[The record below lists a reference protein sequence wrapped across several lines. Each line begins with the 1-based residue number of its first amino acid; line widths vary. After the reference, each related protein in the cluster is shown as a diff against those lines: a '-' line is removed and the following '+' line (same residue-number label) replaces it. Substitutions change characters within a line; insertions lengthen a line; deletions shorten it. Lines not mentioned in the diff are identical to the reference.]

1 MRTAAAR
8 QLENVDSEPPSS
20 AGPRL
25 IGPKNG
31 RLILVKKSAHAAP
44 GPVRLPEAPWTERDC
59 MALALV
65 ACNRCFGSG
74 SYPAGL
80 AGRLTVCNCVLRAVF
95 RACYGKWRDIGG
107 DQFVGRLGSSA
118 ASHRGRRQAGRHGWF
133 WARPREEFRAD
144 FELIARRTL
153 DARHYAI
160 FRLHF
165 LEGLDWRACCNR
177 LRMDR
182 GNFFHSVYRIEERLG
197 KAYREAVPYALFPVY
212 EYFSVAA

>member
-1 MRTAAAR
+1 
-8 QLENVDSEPPSS
+8 
-20 AGPRL
+20 
-25 IGPKNG
+25 
-31 RLILVKKSAHAAP
+31 
-44 GPVRLPEAPWTERDC
+44 

-65 ACNRCFGSG
+65 TCNRCFGSG
-74 SYPAGL
+74 LYPAGL

-95 RACYGKWRDIGG
+95 RACYGKWRAIAEDQSMARIG
-107 DQFVGRLGSSA
+107 STA
-118 ASHRGRRQAGRHGWF
+118 TSHLGRRPAGRRGWS

-153 DARHYAI
+153 DAGHFAI

-165 LEGLDWRACCNR
+165 LEGLDWKICCAR

-182 GNFFHSVYRIEERLG
+182 GNFFHSVYRVEQRLG
-197 KAYREAVPYALFPVY
+197 KAYREAAPYALFPVY